1 MQSHSASSLEAACQ
15 TLFVVV
21 SFGVRHKIKPL
32 SSLLTYIRT
41 GDDHSAA
48 PTQVATLGS
57 YVYLEALNHYVS
69 MEFEKHPE

>member
-1 MQSHSASSLEAACQ
+1 M
-15 TLFVVV
+15 
-21 SFGVRHKIKPL
+21 